1 MGIAV
6 DERVVEMRFDNHQF
20 ERGVQSTMGALDKL
34 KQSLKL
40 DGASKGLDNVNQA
53 AKNVSLDAC
62 DFKPYG
68 FDDAVWKEYGW
79 VCDGQHYRRRK
90 AQGDEY

>member
-53 AKNVSLDAC
+53 AKNVSLDGIASGVAALEK
-62 DFKPYG
+62 DFLRLG
-68 FDDAVWKEYGW
+68 LLECV
-79 VCDGQHYRRRK
+79 
-90 AQGDEY
+90 